1 MNARW
6 QLIIAAAGTDDLDFT
21 GSGFTSVKNLVPY
34 GKNSILGAAI
44 ASYSLGADRTNIAIQ
59 AQEAKMHNT
68 DVYLQTIFPHVSFS
82 LIPGMTKGALCSAVY
97 ALAGLELDEPLVIA
111 AGDSEITGGIGS
123 IIENLQSTNC
133 AAGTVIFESSL
144 KRWSYAR
151 MDNKGNLLE
160 MAEKRQISRHASA
173 GIFYF
178 AQAGLF
184 LEAAQWV
191 LLQNMNTN
199 GEFYL
204 SSALNYLI
212 TAGEKVI
219 AVNLPE
225 SQQYIPLTNP
235 ADLYAA
241 VKSSK

>member
-1 MNARW
+1 MNLGW

-34 GKNSILGAAI
+34 GENSILGAAI
-44 ASYSLGADRTNIAIQ
+44 ASYSLGANRTNVAIQ
-59 AQEAKMHNT
+59 AQEAKMHDT
-68 DVYLQTIFPHVSFS
+68 DTYLKKIFPHVSFS

-97 ALAGLELDEPLVIA
+97 GLAGLELDEPLVIV

-123 IIENLQSTNC
+123 IVEDLHSTNC

-151 MDNKGNLLE
+151 MDNNGNLLE
-160 MAEKRQISRHASA
+160 MAEKRQISSHASA

-212 TAGEKVI
+212 TEGQKVI

-225 SQQYIPLTNP
+225 SQQYTPLTNP